1 MACAVG
7 LTGCA
12 NHPPAHAGTESASLE
27 NTMSFAVPHDFRR
40 SAVPVTEMLNPYD
53 PPASHDNSKTSGT
66 RFATARLADTPA
78 VAFCVISGLATL
90 CVVWFA
96 LQRVY
101 NTIDPVYE
109 RVSLLVSIAFGA
121 VSLVRAILGH
131 VTILPRPCPSFL
143 RPTANLLVA
152 MLAAGSIA
160 VACCATLTLR

>member
-12 NHPPAHAGTESASLE
+12 NHPPAHARTQVRS
-27 NTMSFAVPHDFRR
+27 RR
-40 SAVPVTEMLNPYD
+40 RSKTQCRSPSRVISAVPVTEMLNPYD